1 MDWAV
6 PKSVFSM
13 SEPAVKEEVE
23 IKKENLDDDDDD
35 EVLGMSTSGVD
46 GCDVQTTEIKN
57 EPLSDESEGDDTYST
72 SDVNE
77 SSYSEEETGQRD
89 EYVKYNMH
97 MHRETECILCLNVPF
112 ISYMFLTV

>member
-13 SEPAVKEEVE
+13 GEPAVKEEAE
-23 IKKENLDDDDDD
+23 IKKENLSDDDD
-35 EVLGMSTSGVD
+35 EVLGMSASGVE
-46 GCDVQTTEIKN
+46 GCDVQTTDIKN
-57 EPLSDESEGDDTYST
+57 EPLSDDDTYST

-97 MHRETECILCLNVPF
+97 VHRETECILCFKLLF
-112 ISYMFLTV
+112 IRYIFLTV

>member
-13 SEPAVKEEVE
+13 SEPAVKEEAE
-23 IKKENLDDDDDD
+23 IKKENLDDV
-35 EVLGMSTSGVD
+35 EVLGMSASGVD
-46 GCDVQTTEIKN
+46 GCDVQTTDIKK

-72 SDVNE
+72 SDINE

-89 EYVKYNMH
+89 EYVKYNGYMH
-97 MHRETECILCLNVPF
+97 VHKETECILCLNVLF
-112 ISYMFLTV
+112 ISYIFLTV